1 MTDVEAHETIREAL
15 SRGLRNANFYVSL
28 KVTIADPS
36 ADADVLDLDDL
47 VRRANQWLDG
57 LDPDGSVVDREIFN
71 AEYGPVM
78 VSLSAFPWKPEARPR
93 ARPGMVGPHL
103 PLITDWMG

>member
-28 KVTIADPS
+28 KVTNGDPN

-47 VRRANQWLDG
+47 VRSEY
-57 LDPDGSVVDREIFN
+57 GSVT
-71 AEYGPVM
+71 
-78 VSLSAFPWKPEARPR
+78 VSLWASPWKRETRPH

-103 PLITDWMG
+103 PVIDGMD